1 MKRKSI
7 ILILTLS
14 MVLTAA
20 AWAIANTP
28 IKMLVNGQEIK
39 SDVAPLM
46 QNDRVMVPVRFI
58 SEALGCEVIWDK
70 ENQSVVITKIG
81 GGDKYLQ
88 GKNDPNAAEPSIHS
102 NFVKAPDLLAVLDDD
117 KDNDLCDYR
126 DGHCGGDNIAND
138 PLVVD
143 LRTKKDYDAGHI
155 PGAIFIAAAQD
166 ISNKENSDKLR
177 QELAAHVAKGGKN
190 EIVVYCFTAHTAG
203 LAAGVLGADGFNVK
217 NLRFGY
223 SITWEGTK
231 SADATIYGP
240 REDVNGNAVPYPIP
254 ETIK

>member
-1 MKRKSI
+1 MKRKST

-14 MVLTAA
+14 LVLIAA
-20 AWAIANTP
+20 TWAIADSP
-28 IKMLVNGQEIK
+28 IKLLVNGNEIK
-39 SDVAPLM
+39 SDVAPVL
-46 QNDRVMVPVRFI
+46 QNDRVLVPVRFV

-81 GGDKYLQ
+81 GGDKYLKGQ
-88 GKNDPNAAEPSIHS
+88 NDPDAAEPSIHS

-126 DGHCGGDNIAND
+126 DGHNGGDNIAND

-155 PGAIFIAAAQD
+155 PGAIFIAQAQD
-166 ISNKENSDKLR
+166 IGMKENSDKLR
-177 QELAAHVAKGGKN
+177 QELAAHVAKGGKSQ
-190 EIVVYCFTAHTAG
+190 IVVYCFTAHTAG

-240 REDVNGNAVPYPIP
+240 REDANGIAVPYPAP
-254 ETIK
+254 APTK